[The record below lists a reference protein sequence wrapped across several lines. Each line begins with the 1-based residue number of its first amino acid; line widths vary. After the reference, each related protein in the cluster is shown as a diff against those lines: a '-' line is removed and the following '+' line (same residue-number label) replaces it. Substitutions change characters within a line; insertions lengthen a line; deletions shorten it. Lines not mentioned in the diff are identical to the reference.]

1 MIIDTFQ
8 IIYRVTMTRHHHHTC
23 LVFILLYKIAQSL
36 PAPVKNGTEPVSIA
50 DKLLIDVPENSC
62 SLDIQNVDK
71 EIFKSL
77 CGDKTVPNVTNVND
91 DKFIFDFPTY
101 LCYTVYHNMRALCNS
116 QHNQKTFTPVTIE
129 TDPQKFCS
137 SIPKISISNNCTSW
151 LEDPQKRAED
161 DCVLVNRVVG
171 AIMDKD
177 EVCKEQCI
185 KQNKLDPI
193 CTSLVETSLILAE
206 ISNKS
211 VAPISTATQLQT
223 NVSVTIVDQ
232 KNSSTAKIGD
242 QKAITTKQQEAEK
255 TDTKKITESTAEVT
269 TTSSAATVTEEET
282 KEDTAKAAVDKV
294 EETGDGS
301 EDDEAEVTDEAEE
314 TLPATTDSE
323 IEPLAPKDEEQFQ
336 KQEKQP
342 QKQEK
347 EREFYGSI
355 SNEPDIEAESHFL
368 SYFLLLSIVAIVA
381 YLVFHNKQKVPIFL

>member
-185 KQNKLDPI
+185 KQKKLDPI

-255 TDTKKITESTAEVT
+255 TKKITESTAEVT

-282 KEDTAKAAVDKV
+282 KEDTAKAAGEKV